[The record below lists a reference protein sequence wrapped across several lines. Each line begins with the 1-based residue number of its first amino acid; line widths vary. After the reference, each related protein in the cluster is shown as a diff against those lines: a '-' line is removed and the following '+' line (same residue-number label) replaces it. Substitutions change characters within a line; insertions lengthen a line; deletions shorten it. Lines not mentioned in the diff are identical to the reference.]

1 MTSKPDLL
9 ALAARFAQLPD
20 AQRKLFI
27 TKLGEAGID
36 FRVLPIPAR
45 ADRSSAVP
53 ASFAQTRLW
62 LHARMIDEP
71 AAYHVTSRLR
81 LDGDLN
87 RAVLRH
93 AFDALIARHEALR
106 TTFAESA
113 DGGVEQVVQAPARC
127 PWRFTDL
134 SRAASDE
141 RERIAA
147 DVAAKDEDQPFDLA
161 QDSLV
166 RVHLIALGDSTHW
179 LVLTMHHIVS
189 DGWSID
195 VLLEELAAFY
205 RAYANGETVE
215 LAPLPVQYADFS
227 LWQRRW
233 LDAGEAE
240 RQLQFWREQVKADAG
255 VIALP
260 GSGARPMQRSAHG
273 GRHYFTIDT
282 TTAQRVRALAQ
293 ARRATPFAVLLAAL
307 YALLARASGETHVQ
321 IGVPAANRERAE
333 TAGLI
338 GFFVNMLAVGATVD
352 MRKPFDAL
360 IDSVQRELVDGQS
373 HQDVPFE
380 QVVEALSVPRSASHH
395 PLFQVMASYGARRAL
410 PAFGDVRM
418 TDLPFGAPYAKF
430 DLTLGFEEREDGAL
444 DAAFVYST
452 DLFNA
457 QAVQRIAGEYAQLLD
472 SALASSHAPV
482 GDLEW
487 LTRTSARSWM
497 RGG

>member
-1 MTSKPDLL
+1 MKSTPDLL

-27 TKLGEAGID
+27 TKLGQAGID
-36 FRVLPIPAR
+36 FRMLPIPAR

-81 LDGDLN
+81 LDGELN

-113 DGGVEQVVQAPARC
+113 DGGVDQTVHAPSRC

-134 SRAASDE
+134 SRAAKAD

-147 DVAAKDEDQPFDLA
+147 EVALKDEEQPFDLA
-161 QDSLV
+161 RDALV
-166 RVHLIALGDSTHW
+166 RVHLIALDDTTHW

-195 VLLEELAAFY
+195 VLLDELAAFY
-205 RAYANGETVE
+205 GAYANGETVA

-240 RQLQFWREQVKADAG
+240 RQLQFWREQVQADAG

-260 GSGARPMQRSAHG
+260 GSGARPMQRSARG
-273 GRHYFTIDT
+273 GRHYFTID
-282 TTAQRVRALAQ
+282 AQAVQRVRALAQ
-293 ARRATPFAVLLAAL
+293 TRRATPFAVLLAAL
-307 YALLARASGETHVQ
+307 HALLARASGQTHVP

-338 GFFVNMLAVGATVD
+338 GFFV
-352 MRKPFDAL
+352 
-360 IDSVQRELVDGQS
+360 
-373 HQDVPFE
+373 
-380 QVVEALSVPRSASHH
+380 
-395 PLFQVMASYGARRAL
+395 
-410 PAFGDVRM
+410 
-418 TDLPFGAPYAKF
+418 
-430 DLTLGFEEREDGAL
+430 
-444 DAAFVYST
+444 
-452 DLFNA
+452 
-457 QAVQRIAGEYAQLLD
+457 
-472 SALASSHAPV
+472 
-482 GDLEW
+482 
-487 LTRTSARSWM
+487 
-497 RGG
+497 